1 MTDKMVMVP
10 VEELQKLEEA
20 RVALY
25 EILEK
30 RKTLNSTEF
39 LVSLSPVTSHM
50 WKLSNTRWPEI
61 ESAPNVE
68 SEPVPDMFWNY
79 HDTEF
84 GFTSPCELAVDY
96 SDAYLEYGES
106 VELKIQTATT
116 LPNRKMKITAPVDDD
131 GETTWEWVDD

>member
-61 ESAPNVE
+61 EAAPQQAKPEPHYVHIHGPDDIHEFDSAEKAHEFANDVNE
-68 SEPVPDMFWNY
+68 SAVLIREGKS
-79 HDTEF
+79 TER
-84 GFTSPCELAVDY
+84 LALYPFV
-96 SDAYLEYGES
+96 
-106 VELKIQTATT
+106 VATVHKGKCIHNSQ
-116 LPNRKMKITAPVDDD
+116 PPEKP
-131 GETTWEWVDD
+131 E